1 MWLRLVVTERLDIAA
16 SIPPSGPTSHS
27 LRPLPVFFKPQV
39 SSNGTKAK
47 TQTTQ
52 RQFGA
57 QSRRLRPGEENR
69 QK

>member
-1 MWLRLVVTERLDIAA
+1 MYVAA
-16 SIPPSGPTSHS
+16 SRCDRAARYRGLDPSLGPHLPKLTSVAS
-27 LRPLPVFFKPQV
+27 LFQATGELQWDKSQ
-39 SSNGTKAK
+39 
-47 TQTTQ
+47 TQ